1 MFSSSRVS
9 KIRSVAADTYA
20 QIDDVLDE
28 HYAALFRDHPFL
40 EPKDQILWLRKMLE
54 QRNIRETLHL
64 NWKKV
69 ARVLSQSSI
78 DGVKMFRRTNYV

>member
-1 MFSSSRVS
+1 MMFSSSRVS

-64 NWKKV
+64 N
-69 ARVLSQSSI
+69 
-78 DGVKMFRRTNYV
+78 